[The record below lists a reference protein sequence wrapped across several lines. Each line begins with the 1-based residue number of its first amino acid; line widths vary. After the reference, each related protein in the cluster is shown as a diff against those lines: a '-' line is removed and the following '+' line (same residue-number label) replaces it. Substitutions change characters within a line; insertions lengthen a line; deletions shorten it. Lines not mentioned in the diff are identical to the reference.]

1 MSSEKSLVPS
11 NKIYFERDDEVPQC
25 LHLAFNFESC
35 NDLIKSEI
43 SVNDNFCFNSLKDY
57 LQI

>member
-1 MSSEKSLVPS
+1 
-11 NKIYFERDDEVPQC
+11 
-25 LHLAFNFESC
+25 LAFNFESC